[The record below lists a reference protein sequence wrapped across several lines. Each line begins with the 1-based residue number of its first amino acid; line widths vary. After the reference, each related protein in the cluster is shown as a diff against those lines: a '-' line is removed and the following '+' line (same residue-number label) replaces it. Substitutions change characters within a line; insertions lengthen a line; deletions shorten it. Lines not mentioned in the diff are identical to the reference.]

1 MEKQHGIK
9 EIIFLLLLASCA
21 STPVVYFDN
30 GVSFDVELARTPE
43 EHGSGLMHRASMPEN
58 HGMLFIFGDESTKTF
73 WMKNTL
79 IPLDMVFLDGNM
91 VVVEIKANVQPCTAD
106 PCPTYPSEK
115 PAKYVLELNA
125 GAAEENGIKAGMKAN
140 LRE

>member
-1 MEKQHGIK
+1 MV
-9 EIIFLLLLASCA
+9 
-21 STPVVYFDN
+21 TFDN
-30 GVSFDVELARTPE
+30 GVSFEIEIARTPAE
-43 EHGSGLMHRASMPEN
+43 QSKGLMFRESMPEN
-58 HGMLFIFGDESTKTF
+58 HGMLFIFNEESSKTF

-79 IPLDMVFLDGNM
+79 IPLDMIFLDGNM
-91 VVVEIKANVQPCTAD
+91 MVVEVKANVLPCKAD

-125 GAAEENGIKAGMKAN
+125 GAAEKKNIRVGMKAD